1 MATAA
6 VTAALLHHSVRRRAA
21 PTMAARAIID
31 LITTDRATAA
41 PTIIAPVTTGLVI
54 SVVTII
60 VRTIS
65 RRVRR
70 MPLITPGITTAT

>member
-1 MATAA
+1 
-6 VTAALLHHSVRRRAA
+6 
-21 PTMAARAIID
+21 MAARAIID

-41 PTIIAPVTTGLVI
+41 PKIIAPVTTGLVI

>member
-31 LITTDRATAA
+31 LITTDRATVA
-41 PTIIAPVTTGLVI
+41 PIIIAPVTTGLVI
-54 SVVTII
+54 SVATII

-65 RRVRR
+65 CRVRR